1 MSLERREGGDAITDA
16 ALLASAVQGDRAAL
30 ARLYDRYA
38 TPAYSLAVRLVG
50 AAPAEDVVHDTF
62 MALVERPSTFD
73 PARGSF
79 RAWFMTSVHRRC
91 LTLLR
96 SRQRLAGEESLP
108 ESPDPDPEPAEAL
121 VRRLQDAT
129 VRAAL
134 DTLAPPQREAL
145 VLAYYGGLS
154 QTALAARL
162 GVPLGTV
169 KARMRRGLLALRG
182 MLQGEQFNGDEGVVE

>member
-1 MSLERREGGDAITDA
+1 MTLERREGSDAITDA

-38 TPAYSLAVRLVG
+38 APAYSLAVRLVG

-62 MALVERPSTFD
+62 MALVERPGTFD

-121 VRRLQDAT
+121 VQRLQDAT

-134 DTLAPPQREAL
+134 ETLAPPQREAL

-182 MLQGEQFNGDEGVVE
+182 ILQGERVDESEGVVE

>member
-1 MSLERREGGDAITDA
+1 LTLERREGSDAITDA

-38 TPAYSLAVRLVG
+38 APAYSLAVRLVG

-62 MALVERPSTFD
+62 MALVERPGTFD

-121 VRRLQDAT
+121 VQRLQDAT

-134 DTLAPPQREAL
+134 ETLAPPQREAL

-182 MLQGEQFNGDEGVVE
+182 ILQGERVDESEGVVE

>member
-1 MSLERREGGDAITDA
+1 LERREGSDAITDA

-38 TPAYSLAVRLVG
+38 APAYSLAVRLVG

-62 MALVERPSTFD
+62 MALVERPGTFD

-121 VRRLQDAT
+121 VQRLQDAT

-134 DTLAPPQREAL
+134 ETLAPPQREAL

-182 MLQGEQFNGDEGVVE
+182 ILQGERVDESEGVVE